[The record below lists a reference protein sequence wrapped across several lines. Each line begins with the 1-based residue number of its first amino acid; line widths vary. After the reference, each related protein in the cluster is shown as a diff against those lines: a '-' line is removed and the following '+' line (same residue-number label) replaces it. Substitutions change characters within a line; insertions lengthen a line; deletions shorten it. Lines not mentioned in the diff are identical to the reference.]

1 MRTLLFT
8 LLSLLLPIS
17 LVEAQ
22 NATGVYNTDFNEM
35 TIQQNGSKFTGTYKW
50 NNGRVEGTIS
60 GHTATGWWYQ
70 SNGKGKFVFDFNSD
84 FSAFTGKWG
93 RDNATPS
100 GQWNGKRIGGA
111 SAPASTPASAGSSCC
126 PRK

>member
-35 TIQQNGSKFTGTYKW
+35 TIQRNGNKVTGTYKW
-50 NNGRVEGTIS
+50 NNGRIEGTIS
-60 GHTATGWWYQ
+60 GHTLANGVATMPHRQG
-70 SNGKGKFVFDFNSD
+70 
-84 FSAFTGKWG
+84 
-93 RDNATPS
+93 S
-100 GQWNGKRIGGA
+100 GTAKELVAHQHQHQQLFR
-111 SAPASTPASAGSSCC
+111 
-126 PRK
+126 

>member
-60 GHTATGWWYQ
+60 
-70 SNGKGKFVFDFNSD
+70 SINS
-84 FSAFTGKWG
+84 K
-93 RDNATPS
+93 
-100 GQWNGKRIGGA
+100 QI
-111 SAPASTPASAGSSCC
+111 APQ
-126 PRK
+126 K